1 MRNSRRLNSE
11 YASWSISIIP
21 VLAWRKSSPGDR
33 LPVNDNRQ
41 FPTTAEDPMAQFIVE
56 PHFRLQEW
64 IAEEKGYFRDQGLD
78 YEFRELIRSTEGQH
92 HNKGGR
98 GAFQS
103 IEQGREANVSC
114 ACHWT
119 VNVAASNAHA
129 KLYADVYSVAPSGI
143 FVAADSK
150 VRTPADLAGVPI
162 SVGFQSGSHY
172 STIQALEQYIPQS
185 EINLIFEDGML
196 FSRMERFIDGKSPA
210 AALFNG
216 PYYLAEQLGFRK
228 IIDTTFMIAAM
239 VKGSPDPED
248 MRRYFRALRSA
259 QRDLDLRPERYTHY
273 YKNEFPDRFHAIM
286 DTRRWGPGERIVFE
300 PYTKEVFEESFDWIA
315 EHKIFA
321 DNTMGAG
328 DYNRSTISFAAE

>member
-1 MRNSRRLNSE
+1 
-11 YASWSISIIP
+11 
-21 VLAWRKSSPGDR
+21 
-33 LPVNDNRQ
+33 
-41 FPTTAEDPMAQFIVE
+41 MAQFIVE

-92 HNKGGR
+92 HNRGGR

-119 VNVAASNAHA
+119 VNVAASNGHT
-129 KLYADVYSVAPSGI
+129 KLYSDLYSVTPSGI

-150 VRTPADLAGVPI
+150 VRAPADLAGMPI

-185 EINLIFEDGML
+185 EINLLFEDGML

-239 VKGSPDPED
+239 IKGSPDPED
-248 MRRYFRALRSA
+248 IRRYFRALRLA
-259 QRDLDLRPERYTHY
+259 QRDIDLRPERYTHY
-273 YKNEFPDRFHAIM
+273 YKNEFPERFHALM

-300 PYTKEVFEESFDWIA
+300 PYSREVYEQSFEWIA
-315 EHKIFA
+315 RHQIFA
-321 DNTMGAG
+321 EGRMGSG
-328 DYNRSTISFAAE
+328 DYDAATISFAAG